1 MTEKTLNLDARLHG
15 YLLDILPPESD
26 VEARLRQRTAECA
39 GAQMRIGLEQARFM
53 RVLAR
58 AMGVRRALEI
68 GTFTGYSALAVA
80 QALPPDGRLVTLDHD
95 PESTGEARGFWEEAG
110 VADRIELRLGDAVD
124 SLQALLEQDQAGA
137 FDFAFIDADKERY
150 QRYYEY
156 ALELVRTGGV
166 IAVDNVLWSGAVAD
180 PEDTR
185 ASTEALRAFNRRLRD
200 DSRVDVSV
208 VPIGDG
214 VTLATRLS

>member
-26 VEARLRQRTAECA
+26 VEARLRQRTAEYA

>member
-1 MTEKTLNLDARLHG
+1 MTEKTLNLDTRLHD

-26 VEARLRQRTAECA
+26 VEARLRRRTAEYA
-39 GAQMRIGLEQARFM
+39 APQMRIGLEQARFM

-58 AMGVRRALEI
+58 AMAARRVLEI
-68 GTFTGYSALAVA
+68 GTFTGYSALAMA

-95 PESTGEARGFWEEAG
+95 PESTAEARGFWEQAG
-110 VADRIELRLGDAVD
+110 VADRIELRLGDAAE
-124 SLQALLEQDQAGA
+124 SLQALMDEHRAGT
-137 FDFAFIDADKERY
+137 FDLAFIDADKERY
-150 QRYYEY
+150 HHYYEC
-156 ALELVRTGGV
+156 ALELIRPGGV

-200 DSRVDVSV
+200 DARVDVSV
-208 VPIGDG
+208 IPIGDG